1 MESGFSSNISGRV
14 EFQVVELRDD
24 DDYGDDEDDGVTG
37 HWSINDVIFLNFL
50 IGENVKNKKY
60 SALLLT

>member
-24 DDYGDDEDDGVTG
+24 VGDDDNDGGT
-37 HWSINDVIFLNFL
+37 SPFIATF
-50 IGENVKNKKY
+50 
-60 SALLLT
+60 S